1 MAEQMLEKPL
11 EQIAHHQDPML
22 GLKLKKRGRYIR
34 STLVKKGGL
43 LESGIDLADL
53 PFDDALAAKK
63 ELASSKLSYRDRDY
77 SAVEQA
83 HEMTSGELL
92 KSLHASHSNI
102 TRQCELIIESER
114 IRFPQSTREELASIL
129 ETFIRT
135 YRDSSEFD
143 VIVAVGSAIRKYIAV
158 MDVRE
163 LGSLASLLESGH
175 NGTLSLEMELEV
187 IKMIG
192 RKLAARPP
200 TTDDQEPI
208 LASQLAR
215 IASDYLRPST
225 ISKDKFS
232 TVAMLSLEALAAMRS
247 SQLKDL
253 LPAVNACSYAG
264 FRRQL
269 QRHLTKID
277 EQLPQNGESRS
288 WLAGFISAINVT

>member
-11 EQIAHHQDPML
+11 EQIGHQGSML
-22 GLKLKKRGRYIR
+22 VFELKKRRRYIG
-34 STLVKKGGL
+34 STLVKKSGFQTA
-43 LESGIDLADL
+43 GIDIADL
-53 PFDDALAAKK
+53 PFDDALRAKK
-63 ELASSKLSYRDRDY
+63 ELASSELSYRDFDD
-77 SAVEQA
+77 SVVE
-83 HEMTSGELL
+83 EVPELTSGELL
-92 KSLHASHSNI
+92 ESLHASHSNI

-114 IRFPQSTREELASIL
+114 IRFPQSTRVELASIL

-135 YRDSSEFD
+135 YRDSSEFE

-192 RKLAARPP
+192 RKLAATPP
-200 TTDDQEPI
+200 TADDQEPI
-208 LASQLAR
+208 LAAQLAG
-215 IASDYLRPST
+215 IASDYLRPYT
-225 ISKDKFS
+225 LSKGKFS
-232 TVAMLSLEALAAMRS
+232 TVAMLALEALAAMRS
-247 SQLKDL
+247 TQLKDL
-253 LPAVNACSYAG
+253 LPAVNACSYAS

-277 EQLPQNGESRS
+277 EQLRQSGESCT
-288 WLAGFISAINVT
+288 WLPGVISEIDAE